1 MKSAVYD
8 VMSKALGAIPFEDG
22 DYYNDLLYCG
32 KCNTPKEKDMEFP
45 WGKMRVRC
53 MCKCQSEKYAEEQR
67 KEREKQRRIQAE
79 QIRSLFPDKAMIS
92 WNFSND
98 DRKNPVLSDACKKY
112 VQNFSDL
119 LKAGKG
125 LLFFGPVG
133 TGKTYYATCIANA
146 LIDNGFRVYV
156 TNFPRLCNKLFHLQD
171 KQDAIDDLN
180 TYDLLVIDDLASE
193 RKTEYMDELV
203 WNVIDTRY
211 RAKLPIIITTNLT
224 SEELK
229 NTEISQARI
238 FSRLY
243 EMCTFIPVD
252 GKDRRA
258 NTMKQS
264 YNEMKTLL
272 GLGG

>member
-1 MKSAVYD
+1 M
-8 VMSKALGAIPFEDG
+8 
-22 DYYNDLLYCG
+22 
-32 KCNTPKEKDMEFP
+32 
-45 WGKMRVRC
+45 
-53 MCKCQSEKYAEEQR
+53 
-67 KEREKQRRIQAE
+67 
-79 QIRSLFPDKAMIS
+79 
-92 WNFSND
+92 
-98 DRKNPVLSDACKKY
+98 
-112 VQNFSDL
+112 
-119 LKAGKG
+119 
-125 LLFFGPVG
+125 FFGPVG